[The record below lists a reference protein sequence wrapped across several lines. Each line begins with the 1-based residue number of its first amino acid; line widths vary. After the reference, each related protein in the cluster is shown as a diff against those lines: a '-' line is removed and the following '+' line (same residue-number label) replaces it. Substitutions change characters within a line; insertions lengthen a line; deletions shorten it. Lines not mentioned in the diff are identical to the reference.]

1 MWVLAWTRSLATV
14 GGGQA
19 NTASGQASFAVG
31 QYGFAADNY
40 SAVLAFSASNRTC
53 HSMGN
58 STVNVC
64 ADGGLFVNGVRL
76 HDRLNQYLV
85 PNNTAQDQRMAEQ
98 AQVIEE
104 QAQVIEDL
112 VNNNTAQDQRMAEQ
126 AQVIEDQAQVI
137 EDLVNNNTAQDQRMA
152 EQAQTIKEL
161 GTRLSILEAQPSSSP
176 ASSVVTPTTVA
187 STTAQCAAK
196 PKGPQLLVEGVCSC
210 QDDVFIGSFSVL
222 QWLSELNASV
232 TSLLV

>member
-1 MWVLAWTRSLATV
+1 
-14 GGGQA
+14 
-19 NTASGQASFAVG
+19 
-31 QYGFAADNY
+31 
-40 SAVLAFSASNRTC
+40 
-53 HSMGN
+53 MGN

-85 PNNTAQDQRMAEQ
+85 PYNTAQDQRMAEQ

-112 VNNNTAQDQRMAEQ
+112 VNNNTAQDQRMAELAQVIEEQ
-126 AQVIEDQAQVI
+126 AQVIEEQAQVIDEQAQVI

-152 EQAQTIKEL
+152 EL
-161 GTRLSILEAQPSSSP
+161 GARLSILEAQPSSSP
-176 ASSVVTPTTVA
+176 ASSVVPPNTVA

>member
-1 MWVLAWTRSLATV
+1 MIAWTRSYATV
-14 GGGQA
+14 GGGQF

-31 QYGFAADNY
+31 QYGFAAHNY
-40 SAVLAFSASNRTC
+40 SAVLAFYASNRGC

-76 HDRLNQYLV
+76 DDQLNKHLV
-85 PNNTAQDQRMAEQ
+85 PNNTAQDQRIAEQAQVIEDLVNNITVQDQRIAEQAQVIEDLVNNITVQDQRMAEQ
-98 AQVIEE
+98 AQVI
-104 QAQVIEDL
+104 DNL
-112 VNNNTAQDQRMAEQ
+112 VNNNTG
-126 AQVIEDQAQVI
+126 
-137 EDLVNNNTAQDQRMA
+137 
-152 EQAQTIKEL
+152 L
-161 GTRLSILEAQPSSSP
+161 GKRLSILEAQLLSLTAGTTGS
-176 ASSVVTPTTVA
+176 VTPNTVA

-210 QDDVFIGSFSVL
+210 QDDVLIGAISVL

-232 TSLLV
+232 MSLL

>member
-1 MWVLAWTRSLATV
+1 MLAWTRSAATV
-14 GGGQA
+14 GGGYY
-19 NTASGQASFAVG
+19 NTASGRASFAVG
-31 QYGFAADNY
+31 QYGVAADNF

-64 ADGGLFVNGVRL
+64 ADGGLFLNGARL
-76 HDRLNQYLV
+76 EDRLNQYLV

-104 QAQVIEDL
+104 QAQAIEDLANNNTAQDQRIAEQAQVITGQAQINMEQAQVITDL
-112 VNNNTAQDQRMAEQ
+112 VNNNTAQ
-126 AQVIEDQAQVI
+126 
-137 EDLVNNNTAQDQRMA
+137 
-152 EQAQTIKEL
+152 AQTIKEL
-161 GTRLSILEAQPSSSP
+161 GKRLSLVEAQLSSSP
-176 ASSVVTPTTVA
+176 ASTGSAPPNTAA
-187 STTAQCAAK
+187 STTAQCAEK

-232 TSLLV
+232 TSLLL

>member
-1 MWVLAWTRSLATV
+1 
-14 GGGQA
+14 
-19 NTASGQASFAVG
+19 
-31 QYGFAADNY
+31 
-40 SAVLAFSASNRTC
+40 
-53 HSMGN
+53 MGN

-76 HDRLNQYLV
+76 GDQLNQYICS
-85 PNNTAQDQRMAEQ
+85 NNTAQVIEDLVNNNSAQDQRMAEQ

-126 AQVIEDQAQVI
+126 AQVIED
-137 EDLVNNNTAQDQRMA
+137 LVNNNTA
-152 EQAQTIKEL
+152 QAQTIKEL
-161 GTRLSILEAQPSSSP
+161 GKRLSILEAQLSSSP
-176 ASSVVTPTTVA
+176 ASTGSVVPPNTVA

-196 PKGPQLLVEGVCSC
+196 PKGPQLPRQSRRVLVEGVCSC